1 MKALDWL
8 LDADPAIRWQAMR
21 DLTDA
26 PADQV
31 AAERDR
37 VATEGWG
44 ARLLALRREDGLWD
58 TGTPEPEWI
67 SLLALLMLRD
77 MGFDPS
83 SETARGAIALVRDN
97 ATWHS
102 RGPWHGTPLFAGE
115 VEPCI
120 NGRVVAA
127 GSYFGLD
134 VSGIVE
140 RLLGEQM
147 ADGGWNCE
155 QENGSTRGSFHST
168 INVLE
173 GLLEHTRSTGG
184 SAETTAALERG
195 HEYLLERRMLRRL
208 STGELIDPAFTL
220 FSFPTGWHYDALRG
234 LEYLRDAGVTPDARM
249 AEAIELVRSKRDAN
263 GRWPLENPHESEMV
277 NARLRNLDFGMDE
290 REGKPSHWNTLRA
303 MRVLDWYERGGQDRP
318 A

>member
-1 MKALDWL
+1 MSVIDWL
-8 LDADPAIRWQAMR
+8 LDSDPAIRWQTMR
-21 DLTDA
+21 DLTDS

-31 AAERDR
+31 AGERAR

-44 ARLLALRREDGLWD
+44 ARLLALRRKDGMWH
-58 TGTPEPEWI
+58 TGRSESEWP

-77 MGFDPS
+77 MGLEAS
-83 SETARGAIALVRDN
+83 SDEARKAIGLIRTN

-102 RGPWHGTPLFAGE
+102 RGPWHGTPVFAGE

-120 NGRVVAA
+120 NGRVVAV
-127 GSYFGLD
+127 GSYFGQHMTG
-134 VSGIVE
+134 VVE

-155 QENGSTRGSFHST
+155 QENGSTRGSFHTT

-173 GLLEHTRSTGG
+173 GLLEHQRATGS
-184 SAETTAALERG
+184 SAEVTAALARG
-195 HEYLLERRMLRRL
+195 QEYLLERRMLRRL
-208 STGELIDPAFTL
+208 SNGELIDPAFTQ

-234 LEYLRDAGVTPDARM
+234 LEYLREADVRPDARV
-249 AEAIELVRSKRDAN
+249 AEAIDLVRSKRDAK

-277 NARLRNLDFGMDE
+277 NARVRDLDFDMDE
-290 REGKPSHWNTLRA
+290 RERQPSRWNTLRA
-303 MRVLDWYERGGQDRP
+303 LRVLRWAGDRDGS
-318 A
+318 